1 MLLSQRRSALFA
13 LLLLL
18 LTAVAAPRLSQAA
31 GWGQNSKAEGVPPA
45 TPEPISDASS
55 SVTSSSSSEA
65 TPVPAATPPPR
76 ANARETLEPR
86 KVRLAGIFLLR
97 KGSEDGELGISEPL
111 FVGLT
116 VSQPLPSFCPRQKKK
131 KKKNHQPSQ
140 AEVYGALC
148 LAYFAFNYFLGRRR
162 NSRLAGEVAE
172 ALRPLL
178 ESQFS
183 HVGAGPVP
191 KSVGDG
197 AAAPSRG
204 GEAAPQL
211 LLRESP
217 HEFVLWASGRRNLG
231 EAPAAGSGA
240 LLRLRLRPRQ
250 DAVSTVLAVA
260 EGLPD
265 QLEVTLPLPRGD
277 GAGVPVALAVGR
289 PAALKEAVEDFED
302 LRRLAKAVP
311 PGGAPVKN
319 LPWWPTAAAI
329 DPDAPPAAAAAAAA
343 GTNTGGLAAVSDS
356 AQALADV
363 VAAGPMGPALAASAR
378 ASLAAASGR
387 AVLAPRPRLRLLR
400 LSGDG
405 CLRTRGAGSPILT
418 AVVDLPALGAGD
430 AEGMADV
437 ARLVAAV
444 LATADAVAVY
454 GGRAAAGTPA
464 GGRVMTADARSKA
477 LALRAAAAA
486 AAAAGEDAAAGSGGE
501 GGGGAGSSASSS
513 AAAARKLEA
522 KRLAAKEAEKAK
534 LASMSSEAREKY
546 LLKKQRIEQKR
557 LMKRRTVRG

>member
-1 MLLSQRRSALFA
+1 M
-13 LLLLL
+13 
-18 LTAVAAPRLSQAA
+18 
-31 GWGQNSKAEGVPPA
+31 
-45 TPEPISDASS
+45 
-55 SVTSSSSSEA
+55 
-65 TPVPAATPPPR
+65 
-76 ANARETLEPR
+76 
-86 KVRLAGIFLLR
+86 
-97 KGSEDGELGISEPL
+97 
-111 FVGLT
+111 
-116 VSQPLPSFCPRQKKK
+116 
-131 KKKNHQPSQ
+131 
-140 AEVYGALC
+140 
-148 LAYFAFNYFLGRRR
+148 
-162 NSRLAGEVAE
+162 
-172 ALRPLL
+172 
-178 ESQFS
+178 
-183 HVGAGPVP
+183 
-191 KSVGDG
+191 
-197 AAAPSRG
+197 
-204 GEAAPQL
+204 

-329 DPDAPPAAAAAAAA
+329 DPDAPPAVAAAAA

>member
-1 MLLSQRRSALFA
+1 MQRRRRIGNLGTSFCW
-13 LLLLL
+13 
-18 LTAVAAPRLSQAA
+18 VDSLS
-31 GWGQNSKAEGVPPA
+31 
-45 TPEPISDASS
+45 
-55 SVTSSSSSEA
+55 TSSFILSS
-65 TPVPAATPPPR
+65 P
-76 ANARETLEPR
+76 
-86 KVRLAGIFLLR
+86 K
-97 KGSEDGELGISEPL
+97 
-111 FVGLT
+111 
-116 VSQPLPSFCPRQKKK
+116 KKK

-197 AAAPSRG
+197 AAAPSRSG
-204 GEAAPQL
+204 KAAPQL

-265 QLEVTLPLPRGD
+265 QLEVTLPLPHGD

-329 DPDAPPAAAAAAAA
+329 DPDAPPAVAAAAA